1 MQLIQLLN
9 RYCSIWYMY
18 FKDGNVYLYFSNTY
32 ILYRIMAAL
41 KVEKDLITSFA
52 VSQIG
57 QAVIMYAENFKNVII
72 SFTGI
77 KCHNVMLHWVIF
89 SRIRVIPL
97 ILTISLHEIKGKMSD
112 LPINYE
118 YWFWNLYQ
126 YLNNF
131 PKKSLINHKLVLNL
145 LVLAIRN
152 FNVSTTIFFLNTMH
166 SLSKIQE

>member
-1 MQLIQLLN
+1 
-9 RYCSIWYMY
+9 
-18 FKDGNVYLYFSNTY
+18 
-32 ILYRIMAAL
+32 
-41 KVEKDLITSFA
+41 
-52 VSQIG
+52 
-57 QAVIMYAENFKNVII
+57 VIMYAETFKNVII